1 MVEVLFG
8 NLQAAWKALAWL
20 ARVNKQLCKAVESSG
35 SAYTEVDGSRVLVS
49 ADDKELLSVFVA
61 PVRSA
66 RLLVALNL
74 SGLERVRGAALCELF
89 RGPTALPASAGDGT
103 DASAPT
109 LLIRPHGAAPGE
121 EHSGLRR
128 ALQLPTAPTQQDAA
142 AGGGEQ

>member
-1 MVEVLFG
+1 ME
-8 NLQAAWKALAWL
+8 
-20 ARVNKQLCKAVESSG
+20 CSG

-74 SGLERVRGAALCELF
+74 SGLERVSGAALCELF

-103 DASAPT
+103 DADASAPT
-109 LLIRPHGAAPGE
+109 LLLRPHGAAPGE

>member
-1 MVEVLFG
+1 MFFFPVTRQHPLI
-8 NLQAAWKALAWL
+8 
-20 ARVNKQLCKAVESSG
+20 KQLFNAVESSG

-66 RLLVALNL
+66 RLLVALNF

-103 DASAPT
+103 DADASAPT
-109 LLIRPHGAAPGE
+109 LLLRPHGAASGE

-128 ALQLPTAPTQQDAA
+128 ALQLPTAPTQQDTA
-142 AGGGEQ
+142 AGGSGQ

>member
-1 MVEVLFG
+1 M
-8 NLQAAWKALAWL
+8 
-20 ARVNKQLCKAVESSG
+20 
-35 SAYTEVDGSRVLVS
+35 
-49 ADDKELLSVFVA
+49 FVA

-74 SGLERVRGAALCELF
+74 SGLECMRGAALCELF
-89 RGPTALPASAGDGT
+89 RGPTALPASAGDST

-109 LLIRPHGAAPGE
+109 LLLRPHGAAPGE

-142 AGGGEQ
+142 AGGGGQ